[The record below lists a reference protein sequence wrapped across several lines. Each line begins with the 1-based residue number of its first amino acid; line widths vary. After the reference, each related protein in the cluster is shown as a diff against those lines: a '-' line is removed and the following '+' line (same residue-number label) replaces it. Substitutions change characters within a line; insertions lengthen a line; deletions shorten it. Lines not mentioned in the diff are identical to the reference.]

1 MTILAGVAA
10 FLGSGA
16 LPAAASTTAPSLTW
30 TQLSPATSPP
40 ARYSAS
46 MAYDP
51 ATGDMVLFGGIG
63 NSGSLLSDTWTWDGT
78 TCTQSLPA
86 ASPSARYS
94 ASMAYDPATGDMVLF
109 GGQGNSG
116 GPLSDTWTWDGTTWT
131 QSHPATSP
139 PARAAASMAYDP
151 ATGNMVL
158 FGGFG
163 GFGSSSTLS
172 DTWTWDGTT
181 WTQSNPATSP
191 PARVNA
197 SMAYDPATGNMVLFG
212 GIGSSGN
219 TLSDTWS
226 WTIATVPG
234 APTESAPSAVGN
246 GTVTLNWSAPA
257 SDGGSPITGYHV
269 YDSTSQGGEN
279 TSGTPACTGGAAA
292 TTCTVNG
299 LGNGTTYYFVVT
311 ALNAAG
317 QSVASNEESATPV
330 TVPSAPGRL
339 TARAGDAKLTL
350 SCRGSR
356 FLGDE

>member
-40 ARYSAS
+40 ARYS
-46 MAYDP
+46 
-51 ATGDMVLFGGIG
+51 
-63 NSGSLLSDTWTWDGT
+63 
-78 TCTQSLPA
+78 
-86 ASPSARYS
+86 
-94 ASMAYDPATGDMVLF
+94 
-109 GGQGNSG
+109 
-116 GPLSDTWTWDGTTWT
+116 
-131 QSHPATSP
+131 
-139 PARAAASMAYDP
+139 
-151 ATGNMVL
+151 
-158 FGGFG
+158 
-163 GFGSSSTLS
+163 
-172 DTWTWDGTT
+172 
-181 WTQSNPATSP
+181 
-191 PARVNA
+191 A

-339 TARAGDAKLTL
+339 TARAGDAKVTL
-350 SCRGSR
+350 SWSAPTSDGGSVITGYDIYVGTSTGGESVTPVNSSPVTATHYTAGGLTNGVTYYFMVTAINSVGSSTPSREESATPLAAGYWLVTSNGGVFSFGDAR
-356 FLGDE
+356 FYGSMAGKHSSAPVVGMAPS